1 MYLSEDLKTE
11 SINDFNQ
18 EAVANQVEV
27 LRSVVMLVLREIDL
41 LEKSIMLSSV
51 GLRESDYCLPKK
63 LEQLEVATIKCAL
76 IKTNGRQKVAAKLL
90 GIKHTTLNSKIKKH
104 NINWRLPYTG
114 DELIA

>member
-1 MYLSEDLKTE
+1 MHLSNNLKIE
-11 SINDFNQ
+11 SVNDFNQ
-18 EAVANQVEV
+18 ESVANQLES
-27 LRSVVMLVLREIDL
+27 LRSIVISVLREIDL
-41 LEKSIMLSSV
+41 LEKSIMLNSV
-51 GLRESDYCLPKK
+51 GSQESGYCLPKK
-63 LEQLEVATIKCAL
+63 LEHLEVATIKCAL